1 MSVLESTAERL
12 LEALSES
19 VPADADTKPRHK
31 TLRRAAYAAGALAAV
46 TAASAG
52 ISSLRDRLESSSSS

>member
-19 VPADADTKPRHK
+19 VQADVDISEALVR
-31 TLRRAAYAAGALAAV
+31 LRARAYASERPIVELAHDVVDGSLFFGDDTLAG
-46 TAASAG
+46 
-52 ISSLRDRLESSSSS
+52 